1 MANIHTLL
9 DTEDVLLL
17 AGVVGSDLVAE
28 AKPLILQRGVPLVG
42 ATTGTAELRTPF
54 HREFVNV
61 RASFADEMVAHALFL
76 VQYAR
81 VQRIACLYQNDA
93 FGLGSYTALV
103 AALGNVGIELVASG
117 TYTHGM
123 TDVEG
128 AVEVIA
134 GATQKAQAVVM
145 AALPDAAVRFIPLLL
160 ADSRTDRGCLFTL
173 VSSGWGSAFS
183 SQLPVAM
190 WPQVYFLFVVPIPG
204 DPDWDIAAKF
214 ATSYAAAGN
223 VPEPTAF
230 EGYITGRL
238 IVEVLRRTRCTNLTR
253 AVFLDEVYT
262 DQLFVLDDLVL
273 GLYSDSYRGCSQA
286 LCACNAGLRG
296 VFAAQLD
303 PATATLGSSISTV
316 RYSMLEC
323 SNPVTSVTAPLLF
336 GQLLPS
342 GDAGWNSVAVQVGRG
357 IARAFAEANAAGGAG
372 GREFVLLQQ
381 NYSSNTTLA
390 INEMSNRYP
399 LVALLGSVV
408 PSVVTESIT
417 TIGTFH
423 TTADS
428 ENAPFVREHIHLQPA
443 TSLELMALAQW
454 AVLNCAAVHLRAPAS
469 ATGQE
474 LLGVMTESVQS
485 FQVRAASTATF
496 STGSDVLSSTQSGC
510 VIAVGSDAD
519 MLVWYDALSA
529 YPDLQLLTLSA
540 PAMRLMAVWP
550 NASSAS
556 HASRLHFPTLITGK
570 WNTTVP
576 ATDPGEA
583 WKYGYVLGQAVVQAL
598 THSQFSGR
606 SHTTSAELLSAWY
619 TVKVMTSGTVTLG
632 PYYGSNCTAGQ
643 LECECSEGVHTLAI
657 RSMASTGVQSQYSI
671 STCHV
676 AYTAFQTTNSGGGTT
691 WVIVG
696 AVVGL
701 VGVAALGVPLVLRLT
716 RRNNATAP
724 KDTQK
729 PFCVLFTDIQASTH
743 LWATLPDI
751 MAHALSMHHALI
763 RKLIAQ
769 HKCYE
774 VKTIG
779 DSFMC
784 AVHTPQQAVR
794 LALAIQTALYD
805 LDWGTDA
812 IDAIYYEI
820 LDPEDGEVGAVS
832 RSCWNGLRVR
842 VGIHY
847 GLGDIQLDPVTK
859 GYDYYGTVV
868 NTAARIESIC
878 HGGQVGV
885 SQEVYEAV
893 RESLPDVVWADLGP
907 QPLRGLT
914 EPIRLHQ
921 ALPAGPLAFRT
932 FPPLRLHKQD
942 MVPEVEGQV
951 EIVTA
956 VVSRHSSFIPSGKMN
971 SVAPR
976 GSIVSTNANENWQWV
991 ETHPLVL
998 RGNIAAEELKQ
1009 HFSIV
1014 YATLS
1019 TLLTTQTERF
1029 REQMMTAMCQRLHV
1043 PNYGVQGPSLQ
1054 RTLRGVTHRVLPAT
1068 VVNTQQQLQ
1077 KGCLSPHTNVSSQVS
1092 PAMSLRATSFRHL

>member
-9 DTEDVLLL
+9 DRDNVLLL
-17 AGVVGSDLVAE
+17 AAVVGSDTSVT
-28 AKPLILQRGVPLVG
+28 AKSLMLQRGVPWVG
-42 ATTGTAELRTPF
+42 AVTGTADLRTPF
-54 HREFVNV
+54 HRQFVNL
-61 RASFADEMVAHALFL
+61 RPSFTDEVVAHALFL
-76 VQYAR
+76 VQYVR

-103 AALGNVGIELVASG
+103 AALGNVGIQLVASG
-117 TYTHGM
+117 TYAHGT
-123 TDVEG
+123 TDVRD
-128 AVEVIA
+128 AVEAIA
-134 GATQKAQAVVM
+134 GASKKAQAVVTV
-145 AALPDAAVRFIPLLL
+145 ALPDAAVQFIPQLL
-160 ADSRTDRGCLFTL
+160 ADPRTDPNCLFFV
-173 VSSGWGSAFS
+173 VSSGWGSAFATDLAAS
-183 SQLPVAM
+183 LWAQI
-190 WPQVYFLFVVPIPG
+190 YFLFVVPLPG
-204 DPDWDIAAKF
+204 DPNWDIATKF
-214 ATSYAAAGN
+214 ATSYAAAGK

-230 EGYITGRL
+230 EGYIVGRL
-238 IVEVLRRTRCTNLTR
+238 VVEVLRRTRSTNITR
-253 AVFLDEVYT
+253 TMFLDEVYT
-262 DQLFVLDDLVL
+262 DQLFVLDDLVV
-273 GLYSDSYRGCSQA
+273 GLYSDNYTGCSQA
-286 LCACNAGLRG
+286 LCSCNSGLRSIH
-296 VFAAQLD
+296 AAQLD
-303 PATATLGSSISTV
+303 PATAALGSSISTL
-316 RYSMLEC
+316 RYSVLEC
-323 SNPVTSVTAPLLF
+323 SNPVTSVIAPLLF
-336 GQLLPS
+336 GQLLPTE
-342 GDAGWNSVAVQVGRG
+342 DAGWRAVALDVGRG
-357 IARAFAEANAAGGAG
+357 IAEAFAEANAAGEAG

-381 NYSSNTTLA
+381 NYSSSAAVAMNNL
-390 INEMSNRYP
+390 SNRYP

-408 PSVVTESIT
+408 PAAVSVPLT
-417 TIGTFH
+417 TIGTLQ
-423 TTADS
+423 TEPDTADS
-428 ENAPFVREHIHLQPA
+428 SFVRDIVHLQPA
-443 TSLELMALAQW
+443 TSLELMAMAQW
-454 AVLNCAAVHLRAPAS
+454 AVLNCASIHLRAPAS
-469 ATGQE
+469 AAGVQ
-474 LLGVMTESVQS
+474 LLAVMTQTVQS
-485 FQVRAASTATF
+485 FQVVAASTSTF
-496 STGSDVLSSTQSGC
+496 SAASDVLSSTQSGC

-519 MLVWYDALSA
+519 MLAWYDALSV

-550 NASSAS
+550 NASVLTQAS
-556 HASRLHFPTLITGK
+556 QLHFPTFITGT
-570 WNTTVP
+570 WNTTVSDV
-576 ATDPGEA
+576 DPGEA
-583 WKYGYVLGQAVVQAL
+583 WKYGYILGQAVVQAL
-598 THSQFSGR
+598 SHSEYASK
-606 SHTTSAELLSAWY
+606 SYTTSAQLLSAWY
-619 TVKVMTSGTVTLG
+619 TVKVMTSGAVTVG
-632 PYYGSNCTAGQ
+632 PYYDSNCTEGVQTA
-643 LECECSEGVHTLAI
+643 CECNEGVRTVAI
-657 RSMASTGVQSQYSI
+657 RSGASTNVLSQYSTT
-671 STCHV
+671 TCYV
-676 AYTAFQTTNSGGGTT
+676 TYTALQRSGSDSTTAVVVGVVVGVVGF
-691 WVIVG
+691 VVVG
-696 AVVGL
+696 AL
-701 VGVAALGVPLVLRLT
+701 IFLRLT

-724 KDTQK
+724 KDTHK

-743 LWATLPDI
+743 LWATIPDV
-751 MAHALSMHHALI
+751 MAPALFVHHELI
-763 RKLIAQ
+763 RKLILQ

-784 AVHTPQQAVR
+784 AAHTPLQGMQMAM
-794 LALAIQTALYD
+794 AIQNTLYEHN
-805 LDWGTDA
+805 WGTSA
-812 IDAIYYEI
+812 IDCAYSEL
-820 LDPEDGEVGAVS
+820 LDPNDPGQVS
-832 RSCWNGLRVR
+832 RSYWNGLRVR

-847 GLGDIQLDPVTK
+847 GLGDIQLDPISK